1 MSRPGFN
8 EWELLWGTALTNA
21 VTILLAGL
29 LVWSAFRLR
38 AWYREDTGPAD
49 DRHELLV
56 LFKDMQQQG
65 DLTDEEYRS
74 IKGHL
79 SGDAVDDSAARTDA
93 PSGTD
98 AEVEPPDETSDGCDG
113 QES

>member
-1 MSRPGFN
+1 MSGLSGD
-8 EWELLWGTALTNA
+8 EWEVLKRAALTNG
-21 VTILLAGL
+21 VTVLLAAL
-29 LVWSAFRLR
+29 LVWSAFKLR

-56 LFKDMQQQG
+56 LFKDIQRQG

-74 IKGHL
+74 IRGRL
-79 SGDAVDDSAARTDA
+79 TGGVADESGTSTDA

-98 AEVEPPDETSDGCDG
+98 AEV
-113 QES
+113 